1 MLFPGALGQTIK
13 HELTS
18 TCAVRG
24 STATLP
30 CSFTPL
36 KSFSRD
42 GPEAPLKNIR
52 VRWCKNHLMC
62 QDSTSSVFDSNST
75 NNNPRYQYLG
85 DLKGNCSL
93 QIRDVEMGDDAT
105 FYFRVEADEVEGSVL
120 NTTGVKLTV
129 VAKMSLNINEEGFRS
144 GRFALL
150 RCILS
155 CSASQHNRVTW
166 KKDGVVLSQT
176 WSNLLFNP
184 LTVKHSG
191 SYTCA
196 LRNDTET
203 QSEPFVLQ
211 VEAADNKTCPNNISV
226 GFAAYLVIN
235 RVYLTSSLVKSNVLN
250 GQNQIFS
257 NLDLCVNDEKTLGE
271 IWTSRL
277 WYVVSHSSFSLYTQH
292 TSQRNVRKRIRATEK
307 KTRLTNF
314 EILFQFSMGKKS
326 EF

>member
-129 VAKMSLNINEEGFRS
+129 VEDKKMRVLGYSEEGFRS

-211 VEAADNKTCPNNISV
+211 VEAA
-226 GFAAYLVIN
+226 
-235 RVYLTSSLVKSNVLN
+235 
-250 GQNQIFS
+250 
-257 NLDLCVNDEKTLGE
+257 
-271 IWTSRL
+271 
-277 WYVVSHSSFSLYTQH
+277 
-292 TSQRNVRKRIRATEK
+292 
-307 KTRLTNF
+307 
-314 EILFQFSMGKKS
+314 GK
-326 EF
+326 